1 MKIRATHA
9 GPILTMNY

>member
-9 GPILTMNY
+9 GPILTINY